1 MASMRIVWPAAKVA
15 PPLGLVI
22 VKLAVVIPSSRMNTV
37 ACSCAGSTSPAKHG
51 MPSGGSV
58 RGGQFEIFATRVSMP
73 SGIWSLLGT
82 TRILVETEPAGT
94 VTIHGKY
101 G

>member
-58 RGGQFEIFATRVSMP
+58 RGGGFENFATRGSVP
-73 SGIWSLLGT
+73 SGVWLLLGK
-82 TRILVETEPAGT
+82 TRILVVKELEGT
-94 VTIHGKY
+94 VTILGK
-101 G
+101 